1 VDSRLPATVTAA
13 ATAPPPGGAGTKP
26 SVAAAIS
33 RRIRSRTDAELNEC
47 IQRWP
52 TLDGQRVAL
61 VVTGDAETSELT
73 CAFPTVAGAAGP
85 AGPPVATVIADAA
98 IWQSVLDGQANVIT
112 ELRHGRL
119 RCLNRR
125 DAYRLRSDEVHA
137 LA

>member
-1 VDSRLPATVTAA
+1 M
-13 ATAPPPGGAGTKP
+13 
-26 SVAAAIS
+26 
-33 RRIRSRTDAELNEC
+33 
-47 IQRWP
+47 
-52 TLDGQRVAL
+52 
-61 VVTGDAETSELT
+61 
-73 CAFPTVAGAAGP
+73 
-85 AGPPVATVIADAA
+85 ATVIADAA